1 MSKLL
6 ENYVVTRQL
15 TESYCQPLAIEDFI
29 PQVEIF
35 ASPPLWHLAHTTWFF
50 EEMILKPFSPHYRE
64 FNPLFGFL
72 FNSYYESKG
81 ARQPRHKRGAITRP
95 SVAEVYQYRI
105 AIDNAIKKILTPQ
118 RDTPNHIK
126 KLITLGINH
135 EQQHQ
140 ELLLT
145 DLKLALSYNPLL
157 PIYDPNWHSQ
167 KNQPTQT
174 SGWQHIDEGV
184 FLIGHQG
191 DDFCFDNELNRHKTY
206 IQNTQI
212 RQNLVSNI
220 EYLEF
225 ITDNGYSN
233 PHFWHSDGWD
243 WVQQNQVK
251 SPMYWQKNDDT
262 WQEYTLKGLQPITK
276 DAPVSHINYYEASAF
291 AAWSGYRLP
300 TEFEWEV
307 ASTNLNWG
315 QRWEWTQSAYL
326 PYPGFN
332 ISDGAVGEYNG
343 KFMINQMVLRGASI
357 YTSHN
362 HSRHTYRNFFH
373 PNTQWQMTGIRL
385 AK

>member
-1 MSKLL
+1 MKQLL
-6 ENYVVTRQL
+6 ENYTVTRQL
-15 TESYCQPLAIEDFI
+15 TENYCKPLTTEDFI
-29 PQVEIF
+29 PQVEAF

-50 EEMILKPFSPHYRE
+50 EEMILKPHTPHYRD

-72 FNSYYESKG
+72 FNSYYEAKG

-105 AIDNAIKKILTPQ
+105 AVDTAIKEILSSQNEIT
-118 RDTPNHIK
+118 NHLK
-126 KLITLGINH
+126 KLIVLGINH

-157 PIYDPNWHSQ
+157 PSYNPNW
-167 KNQPTQT
+167 QPQQPQEKQLT
-174 SGWQHIDEGV
+174 GWQNIDEGV

-191 DDFCFDNELNRHKTY
+191 NGFCFDNELNRHKTY

-212 RQNLVSNI
+212 RRNLVSNI

-225 ITDNGYSN
+225 MADGGYHN
-233 PHFWHSDGWD
+233 PRFWHSDGWD
-243 WVQQNQVK
+243 WVQQNSAE
-251 SPMYWQKNDDT
+251 SPMYWQQSHDT
-262 WQEYTLKGLQPITK
+262 WQEYTLKGLQPIEQN
-276 DAPVSHINYYEASAF
+276 DPVSHINYYEASAF
-291 AAWSGYRLP
+291 ASWCGYRLP

-307 ASTNLNWG
+307 ASAQLNWG

-326 PYPGFN
+326 PYPGFS
-332 ISDGAVGEYNG
+332 ISDDAVGEYNG

-357 YTSHN
+357 FTSPN
-362 HSRHTYRNFFH
+362 HSRYTYRNFFH
-373 PNTQWQMTGIRL
+373 PHTQWQMTGIRL
-385 AK
+385 AR